1 MSTAITTQQKEEK
14 FTRFVPFGAKD
25 EIKLSIEI
33 VKRMV
38 AVKTKRGATCDDIQA
53 AKFIALC
60 QSQRL
65 NPFAGDAFLIGYDGQ
80 DGPQFSL
87 ITAHQAFLKRAEV
100 CEDYDGMESGVIIQP
115 KDGGEITEVQ
125 GDFYDGETSNLL
137 GGWAKVYHRK
147 RKIPTYRRLKVQ
159 RFNKGF
165 GVWKDDPAGMIC
177 KCAEAD
183 ALRSTFPT
191 MLGGLYMQD
200 EMPTATVIDVS
211 SVASGAKLVASVS
224 SDASPEKEQKD
235 VAQLQQPESQVG
247 TSDKPSPQQELA
259 NLVTNAGHDFNTFQ
273 KWGLESGMVS
283 DADSLADFGDIKT
296 DVAKRM
302 LRATAGLLKGLDA
315 IKAGVVQ

>member
-1 MSTAITTQQKEEK
+1 MSNIQTTNKEEK

-115 KDGGEITEVQ
+115 KDGGEIEEVQ
-125 GDFYDGETSNLL
+125 GDFYDGETHNLL

-200 EMPTATVIDVS
+200 EMPTSTVIDVS
-211 SVASGAKLVASVS
+211 SVASGAKLVSNVTVEPPA
-224 SDASPEKEQKD
+224 EQEQKE
-235 VAQLQQPESQVG
+235 AQNVQQDRQKD
-247 TSDKPSPQQELA
+247 DKHSPQQELA

-273 KWGLESGMVS
+273 KWGLESGMVP